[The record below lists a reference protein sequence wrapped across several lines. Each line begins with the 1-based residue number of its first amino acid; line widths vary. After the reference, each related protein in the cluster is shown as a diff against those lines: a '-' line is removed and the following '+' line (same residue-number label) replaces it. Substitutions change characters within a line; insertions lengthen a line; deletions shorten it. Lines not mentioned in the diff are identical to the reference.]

1 MVRPNRRERVLP
13 ECPTNHDAFLT
24 QMSQVEGIVDCL
36 SRPMGHEITVTI

>member
-13 ECPTNHDAFLT
+13 DCLTNHDPFLV

-36 SRPMGHEITVTI
+36 SRPMEHEITVTI